1 MEGGGK
7 QVGLIFGEELKTT
20 FFLVLVFW
28 GVGETELKGGGDA
41 HG

>member
-7 QVGLIFGEELKTT
+7 QEGLIFEEELKTT
-20 FFLVLVFW
+20 FFLVLVYL